1 MDRAASVVMR
11 RCDLL
16 GLISEEPDRLTRPF
30 ASDAMRRAHDAV
42 TAWMREAGMEV
53 GRDNIGN
60 LRAIYEGA
68 KGMRE
73 TLVIG
78 SHLDSVRDA
87 GRYDG
92 PLGVLVGIAAVQDLR
107 DRGVRLP
114 FAIEVVGFAD
124 EEGLRYGTTYL
135 GSRAL
140 AGTFEAT
147 DISRVD
153 SDGVTMAE
161 AIRAFGGDPGSIA
174 KDRTREGELLGYCEV
189 HIEQGPVLEARGLP
203 VGVVSAIAGQSRQQL
218 TFTGEAAHA
227 GTTPM
232 DHRKDALV
240 AASVFVQAVADY
252 AESQADLVATVGR
265 LTVQPGAANVVPGE
279 VTLSL
284 DVRHAD
290 DAVRLRA
297 SKVLIDIAGKIAH
310 QRGIA
315 VTTTQVSE
323 NGTVQCSQHLTSVLA
338 QAVRELGHTGIQLAS
353 GAGHDAVEMA
363 GVTDVAMLFVRCKGG
378 ISHNPAESVD
388 EADVAVAID
397 VLEKFL
403 QLLAAEG

>member
-1 MDRAASVVMR
+1 MDRAASVMQ
-11 RCDLL
+11 RCDVL
-16 GLISEEPDRLTRPF
+16 GSISEEPDRLTRPF

-42 TAWMREAGMEV
+42 TTWMREAGMDV

-60 LRAIYEGA
+60 LRGRSEGVKA
-68 KGMRE
+68 AHE
-73 TLVIG
+73 TMLIG

-87 GRYDG
+87 GKYDG

-114 FAIEVVGFAD
+114 FAIEVVAFAD

-140 AGTFEAT
+140 AGTFDDA
-147 DISRVD
+147 DINRVD
-153 SDGVTMAE
+153 SDGITMAA
-161 AIRAFGGDPGSIA
+161 AIRAFGGDPDAIA
-174 KDRTREGELLGYCEV
+174 KDRASEGELLGYCEV
-189 HIEQGPVLEARGLP
+189 HIEQGPALEAKGLP
-203 VGVVSAIAGQSRQQL
+203 VGVVSAIAGQSRHQL

-232 DHRKDALV
+232 DHRRDALV
-240 AASVFVQAVADY
+240 AASVFVQAVADL
-252 AESQADLVATVGR
+252 AESQAGLVATVGQ
-265 LTVQPGAANVVPGE
+265 LAVQPGAANVVPGE

-290 DAVRLRA
+290 DAIRLRS
-297 SKVLIDIAGKIAH
+297 SKLLTDVAGKIANH
-310 QRGIA
+310 RGIA
-315 VTTTQVSE
+315 LTTTQVSE
-323 NGTVQCSQHLTSVLA
+323 NGSVRCSPRLTSVLA
-338 QAVRELGHTGIQLAS
+338 QAVQDLGHPTIQLAS

-363 GVTDVAMLFVRCKGG
+363 GVTEIAMLFVRCKGG
-378 ISHNPAESVD
+378 VSHNPAESVD

-397 VLEKFL
+397 VLVKFL
-403 QLLAAEG
+403 ELLAAEP